1 MKRILSITICLLL
14 VVSLFSGCNGS
25 KAEEAQPFKVGYAK
39 GNVTPSTP
47 SYLGGF
53 FDPNERLSNAVM
65 DPINA
70 TCVAFTDPAGTTVLL
85 FGLDLLYIDT
95 SLFNMI
101 RNTISKENNIP
112 VENIL
117 FSATHT
123 HSAPHQDSANFEAN
137 DRITTTCILIAKQAL
152 EDRKPAQMYGT
163 FTRPEGMNFVRHYV
177 LSDGTYLG
185 KGIGYFPKD
194 QLIGHVH
201 KADNLLQMIKFTRE
215 GGKDVII
222 TNWQAHYRSATDVNY
237 NGISADYPGIYKQ
250 TLEQLLDCHAAFV
263 LGGSGNL
270 NSTSHVPGLTTTG
283 DYLEHGKKLAEHA
296 VEAAKNFQPLELG
309 NIHIKE
315 EILTVEGNK
324 NYCPLYVLGFGD
336 FACAFAPFEIFDTNA
351 KAVRE
356 ASDWK
361 YTFYASC
368 SYGSYGNGYLP
379 DALAFT
385 YSCYEAYGP
394 ADKNKPYET
403 YKEIEYGS
411 RYTKF
416 PDGTAEVLQEKLTA
430 MLDNIFEES
439 GNEPKQRDPGYM
451 TEEFVPVSDGKVY
464 SNLSLGDGSK
474 VREGKG
480 GMYYMQLLAEGNK
493 MKNILIL
500 NKEVADQIVQQPTMK
515 LLFDERNVVVGIA
528 E

>member
-1 MKRILSITICLLL
+1 MKKTLSLVICFLL
-14 VVSLFSGCNGS
+14 VVGMFAGCGNS
-25 KAEEAQPFKVGYAK
+25 KKETQPFKVGYAK
-39 GNVTPSTP
+39 GNVTPSSP

-53 FDPNERLSNAVM
+53 FDPNERISNEIM

-85 FGLDLLYIDT
+85 FGLDLLYINS
-95 SLFNMI
+95 SLFNMV
-101 RNTISKENNIP
+101 RATISKEHNIP
-112 VENIL
+112 ESQIL

-123 HSAPHQDSANFEAN
+123 HSAPHQDSVNYDAN
-137 DRITTTCILIAKQAL
+137 DQITTTCLLIAKQAL
-152 EDRKPAQMYGT
+152 DDRKPAQMYGT
-163 FTRPEGMNFVRHYV
+163 FARPEGLNFVRHYV

-185 KGIGYFPKD
+185 KGIGYFPQN

-215 GGKDVII
+215 GGKDVIL
-222 TNWQAHYRSATDVNY
+222 TNWQAHYRSATERNY

-270 NSTSHVPGLTTTG
+270 NSTSHISGLTTTS
-283 DYLEHGKKLAEHA
+283 DYVEHGKKLAEHA

-309 NIHIKE
+309 NIHVKE
-315 EILTVEGNK
+315 EIFTVEGNTRIS
-324 NYCPLYVLGFGD
+324 PLYVLGFGD
-336 FACAFAPFEIFDTNA
+336 FGCAFAPFEIFDTNA

-368 SYGSYGNGYLP
+368 SYGSTGNGYLP

-394 ADKNKPYET
+394 ADKNADPET
-403 YKEIEYGS
+403 FKEINYAS
-411 RYTKF
+411 RYTKY
-416 PDGTAEVLQEKLTA
+416 PDGTAEVIQEKLTT
-430 MLDNIFEES
+430 MLSDIFTES
-439 GNEPKQRDPGYM
+439 GNEKKQRDDGYM
-451 TEEFVPVSDGKVY
+451 STEFVPASDGNVY
-464 SNLSLGDGSK
+464 TNLKPGDYSK
-474 VREGKG
+474 ISEVKN
-480 GMYYMQLLAEGNK
+480 GMYNMSLLSEDNK
-493 MKNILIL
+493 IRNILIL
-500 NKEVADQIVQQPTMK
+500 NKEVAEQIVQQPTMK